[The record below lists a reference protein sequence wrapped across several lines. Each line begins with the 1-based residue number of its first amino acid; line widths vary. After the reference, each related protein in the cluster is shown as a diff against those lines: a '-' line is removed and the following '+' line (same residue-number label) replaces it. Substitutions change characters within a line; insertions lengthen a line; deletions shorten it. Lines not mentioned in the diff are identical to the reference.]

1 MSCPFN
7 NKFPWIHLNETG
19 KKYPGLG
26 LARLSSREPHPYH
39 KNATHGLT
47 WVPLHVRE
55 NTKRYEGRQRH
66 VHLKEITNNITH
78 HIQECLLKGK
88 WLSCIMDLSL
98 ETPGHCPGFI
108 MKLCQDWPEP
118 VNLFTRELLS
128 SYLSESMSPF
138 TTRSVPQSRTL
149 LDSPIQASPLAKNPF
164 QTSNWT

>member
-7 NKFPWIHLNETG
+7 NKFPWIHLNEAG

-47 WVPLHVRE
+47 CAPLHVSE
-55 NTKRYEGRQRH
+55 NTERYEGRQRH

-108 MKLCQDWPEP
+108 MKLCQGWPPNLQTFSP
-118 VNLFTRELLS
+118 VS
-128 SYLSESMSPF
+128 SYLAICLNPQAHSRLVVSHRAERCWTHPF
-138 TTRSVPQSRTL
+138 RPVL
-149 LDSPIQASPLAKNPF
+149 
-164 QTSNWT
+164 